1 MQQMAKDPNVPAP
14 PETLARAP
22 ALPRSTTRAL
32 DFGDGSVPKQT
43 YAARWQIDAKAE
55 GYAADRL
62 SIALGGQNIAYAGN
76 FPYDVISP
84 IGSNGAYWYGRLRYA
99 W

>member
-1 MQQMAKDPNVPAP
+1 VP
-14 PETLARAP
+14 P
-22 ALPRSTTRAL
+22 ALPRSTTRAF
-32 DFGDGSVPKQT
+32 DFGDGFVPKQT

-62 SIALGGQNIAYAGN
+62 SIALGGQNITDRYPDRSIPDIAYAGN

-84 IGSNGAYWYGRLRYA
+84 IGSNGAYWYGRLRYT